1 MAKNFWALRMP
12 HPYLPCLTLF
22 NNKGHVCPYLLTGL
36 NKANKEPQNPYL
48 ACLALLKD
56 KEPHVSLSPPIIPCL
71 TIRIHVFL
79 IITQDVIEGD
89 KDFKIFSFSP
99 YQHTGKR
106 KSFENFVACPYL

>member
-1 MAKNFWALRMP
+1 MKIFWALRMP
-12 HPYLPCLTLF
+12 HPYL
-22 NNKGHVCPYLLTGL
+22 
-36 NKANKEPQNPYL
+36 
-48 ACLALLKD
+48 ACLGLLKD

-79 IITQDVIEGD
+79 IITQDVIGGD